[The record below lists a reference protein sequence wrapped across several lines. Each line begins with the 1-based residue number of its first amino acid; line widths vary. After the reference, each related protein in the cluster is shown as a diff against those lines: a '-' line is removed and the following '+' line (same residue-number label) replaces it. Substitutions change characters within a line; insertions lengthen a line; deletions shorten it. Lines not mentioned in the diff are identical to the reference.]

1 MTHCLSNNQR
11 IARNTVFLYF
21 RTLVIMLVSL
31 FTSRV
36 LLRELGETDFGIYNL
51 VGGIVVLFTF
61 LNSAM
66 STATQ
71 RFLNIELGRN
81 NRIGAEHVFCMSM
94 NAHVVIALLVL
105 ILAETI
111 GLWFVSTQLNIPSDR
126 YIAMHWVYQF
136 SVIGVCANIIRIPY
150 NAAIIAYEK
159 MGFFAKV
166 SLLEAVLK
174 LSIVYMLIAS
184 PIDKLIYYSAL
195 MLIVIIITNCQYYI
209 FCRKKTDICEFHRF
223 WDKDLFLQLFNFTS
237 WSVFG
242 SASTAFTSQGINI
255 FYNIFCGVVVNAAM
269 GITNQVFSAVSSFVA
284 NYQLAFAPQLTKYYA
299 ANDNESFCKLIKQ
312 ASRFS
317 YYLIFIIGLPCVFCC
332 DIILKLWLVD
342 VPKYTVEFTQLMII
356 YCLVETTSGPIWTAI
371 QATGKIKNYQI
382 LISSI
387 ILLNL
392 PLAFLLLKLG
402 FSPVFVVMVRVIIN
416 SVAVG
421 ARLTYLSKTVVFP
434 TKEYIID
441 VLLHCFV
448 ITCVSV
454 PVCYF
459 MTSLVSG
466 TISGMLVFLGILIVN
481 IFIVLFIGLKKS
493 ERLMIRAKIIQIIM
507 KK

>member
-1 MTHCLSNNQR
+1 MC
-11 IARNTVFLYF
+11 F
-21 RTLVIMLVSL
+21 
-31 FTSRV
+31 
-36 LLRELGETDFGIYNL
+36 
-51 VGGIVVLFTF
+51 
-61 LNSAM
+61 
-66 STATQ
+66 
-71 RFLNIELGRN
+71 
-81 NRIGAEHVFCMSM
+81 
-94 NAHVVIALLVL
+94 
-105 ILAETI
+105 
-111 GLWFVSTQLNIPSDR
+111 
-126 YIAMHWVYQF
+126 
-136 SVIGVCANIIRIPY
+136 
-150 NAAIIAYEK
+150 
-159 MGFFAKV
+159 
-166 SLLEAVLK
+166 
-174 LSIVYMLIAS
+174 
-184 PIDKLIYYSAL
+184 
-195 MLIVIIITNCQYYI
+195 
-209 FCRKKTDICEFHRF
+209 
-223 WDKDLFLQLFNFTS
+223 
-237 WSVFG
+237 
-242 SASTAFTSQGINI
+242 
-255 FYNIFCGVVVNAAM
+255 
-269 GITNQVFSAVSSFVA
+269 
-284 NYQLAFAPQLTKYYA
+284 
-299 ANDNESFCKLIKQ
+299 
-312 ASRFS
+312 
-317 YYLIFIIGLPCVFCC
+317 
-332 DIILKLWLVD
+332 LWLVD

-466 TISGMLVFLGILIVN
+466 TISGMLVFFGILIVN